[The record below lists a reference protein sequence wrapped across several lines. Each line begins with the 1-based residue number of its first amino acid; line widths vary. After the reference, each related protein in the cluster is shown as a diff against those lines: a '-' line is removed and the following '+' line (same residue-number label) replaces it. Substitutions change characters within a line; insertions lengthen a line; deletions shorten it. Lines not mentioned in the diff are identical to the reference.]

1 MKIKDNFSL
10 KKLGAVLHE
19 GVEGRDVRRTRVP
32 RRRGPEQQPELGAGG
47 EARRLQRPVEGNR
60 IGAVGLGRGAFD
72 RLRLGPGRQGGQQR
86 QGEQRG
92 GEDRAQ
98 GARQA
103 RGGMADARSGAGGGK
118 IEAVGRR
125 RVPLG

>member
-1 MKIKDNFSL
+1 MLSNENPAL
-10 KKLGAVLHE
+10 MG
-19 GVEGRDVRRTRVP
+19 P
-32 RRRGPEQQPELGAGG
+32 RRLTLTAYRER
-47 EARRLQRPVEGNR
+47 AR
-60 IGAVGLGRGAFD
+60 
-72 RLRLGPGRQGGQQR
+72 QR

-98 GARQA
+98 AAPQTQ
-103 RGGMADARSGAGGGK
+103 GGMADARSGAGGGK